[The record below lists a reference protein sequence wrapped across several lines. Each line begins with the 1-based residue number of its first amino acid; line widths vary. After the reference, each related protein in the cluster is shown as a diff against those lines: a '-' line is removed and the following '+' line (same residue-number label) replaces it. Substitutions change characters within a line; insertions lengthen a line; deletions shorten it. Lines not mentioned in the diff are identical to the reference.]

1 MLSIYTHPF
10 KSSSP
15 CVEFLNNN
23 SRQNAQYVVDENNS
37 NHGKLEKGLNFKKN
51 VFWGEAKVKYFWW
64 SQYLFC
70 KTKDSWKDVN
80 QILPFFQLRHHY
92 CHSLF
97 PFCPPDLPLGPHNWW
112 FWHTRLWRRR
122 LVPRLLTRLPGG
134 GLWPCLLQQLPA
146 RLPVKVEI
154 GSDLIME
161 SWSRP
166 QREEDG
172 RVAEAYDEV
181 GNPNGGGHQHG
192 SLCAADQTAC
202 SLCGGEVLNAS
213 LFDLNW
219 KWNNLCFH
227 PTPWLLCWSQDKE
240 G

>member
-1 MLSIYTHPF
+1 MDVYSWVQPYGDHPKSTNHVERHTHPF

-15 CVEFLNNN
+15 SVKFLNNN

-37 NHGKLEKGLNFKKN
+37 NHGKLEKGLNFKKMF
-51 VFWGEAKVKYFWW
+51 FWGEAKVKYFWW

-146 RLPVKVEI
+146 RLSVKVEMVQI
-154 GSDLIME
+154 LL
-161 SWSRP
+161 WNL
-166 QREEDG
+166 
-172 RVAEAYDEV
+172 EV
-181 GNPNGGGHQHG
+181 
-192 SLCAADQTAC
+192 
-202 SLCGGEVLNAS
+202 
-213 LFDLNW
+213 DLNVRRMA
-219 KWNNLCFH
+219 
-227 PTPWLLCWSQDKE
+227 E
-240 G
+240 